1 MIITSSTNVFAVD
14 NNSWTDA
21 TKTSQGQSE
30 KWSEWCDKWEKIKNS
45 PTQMQQKDSKAIK
58 QQQQI

>member
-1 MIITSSTNVFAVD
+1 MKRRNYLISIIIAVMIITSSTNVFAVD

-30 KWSEWCDKWEKIKNS
+30 KWSEWCDK
-45 PTQMQQKDSKAIK
+45 
-58 QQQQI
+58 

>member
-21 TKTSQGQSE
+21 TKTSQGRVKSGVNGVING
-30 KWSEWCDKWEKIKNS
+30 KK
-45 PTQMQQKDSKAIK
+45 
-58 QQQQI
+58 